1 MKLVWKWMLQT
12 RRVLASEK
20 IWELILMKLAGA
32 AGLLLQAVLMHSIVL
47 ANADMLRHR
56 FVWGS
61 KWGQTE
67 IILGHFD
74 KEWIQFMKKSNHA
87 RLQSIMNRF
96 NPSIPE
102 PCCVPDKMMPLSILF
117 FDSENRDHIVLKV
130 FPNMA
135 VASCACRW
143 LAAFKFCLYKC
154 ILSILYILY
163 TIYQNA
169 MWLIQIY

>member
-1 MKLVWKWMLQT
+1 
-12 RRVLASEK
+12 
-20 IWELILMKLAGA
+20 
-32 AGLLLQAVLMHSIVL
+32 
-47 ANADMLRHR
+47 
-56 FVWGS
+56 
-61 KWGQTE
+61 
-67 IILGHFD
+67 
-74 KEWIQFMKKSNHA
+74 MKKSNHA

-169 MWLIQIY
+169 MWLIQIYQFLLKWVIINDSIRPTTQNEGDFFHSDFSTGETKLKIKESFALQTNRHWYDPCSGLPFFLLEQSPAD

>member
-1 MKLVWKWMLQT
+1 
-12 RRVLASEK
+12 
-20 IWELILMKLAGA
+20 
-32 AGLLLQAVLMHSIVL
+32 
-47 ANADMLRHR
+47 
-56 FVWGS
+56 
-61 KWGQTE
+61 
-67 IILGHFD
+67 
-74 KEWIQFMKKSNHA
+74 MKKSNHA

-169 MWLIQIY
+169 MWLIQIYYILLKWVIINDSIRTTTQNERVFFSLGLFYGGDETENQGIIRPSNQSSLIWPLFWSPIFSTWTKSSWLK